1 MKRVLRRRR
10 IPLAALAITALGL
23 TACQDSSSPLA
34 TDPIQG
40 DVMAAANAATS
51 GESFLRL
58 YNRNVFLGG
67 DTGPLFEIDFT
78 QFPGNVVEVVGA
90 VQTFWG
96 QVQASDFPARAEAIA
111 DDIAATRPHVV
122 GLNEMTSYLLVD
134 LATGPFDGIDFTTV
148 LLDALAA
155 RGLDYRLE
163 IKQDNTSAQF
173 PFALGPTGVTQV
185 VALTVS
191 DLVLVRGDV
200 DVVSKANGNYLAS
213 LDLGVLEV
221 KRGWGRVSISH
232 RGAVNH
238 VFVTHLETQGLQPIH
253 NLQADELLALSTS
266 LEGPTFVMGDL
277 NSDAENGPPAPS
289 WTPTYGKF
297 LEAGFVDGWL
307 EKTGED
313 RTGFTC
319 CWDPDLA
326 AGELDERIDFILV
339 RAPDAQRAASG
350 LPGAIQMDLL
360 GDEESDRLPEAGIF
374 PGDHVGI
381 YGAFNLPGGLV
392 R

>member
-1 MKRVLRRRR
+1 MQRVLGGPRL
-10 IPLAALAITALGL
+10 PLTALTLSALVVAG
-23 TACQDSSSPLA
+23 CQDDPSPLSTA
-34 TDPIQG
+34 PVDG
-40 DVMAAANAATS
+40 DVMAAAHASTE

-67 DTGPLFEIDFT
+67 DTGPLFQIDFT
-78 QFPGNVVEVVGA
+78 QFPGNIVEVVGA

-96 QVQASDFPARAEAIA
+96 EVQASDFPARAEAIA
-111 DDIAATRPHVV
+111 DEIAATRPHVV
-122 GLNEMTSYLLVD
+122 GLNEIASYALVD
-134 LATGPFDGIDFTTV
+134 LASGPFGGIDFTPV
-148 LLDALAA
+148 LLNALAA

-163 IKQDNTSAQF
+163 IKQDNTVAQL
-173 PFALGPTGVTQV
+173 PFALGPAGPTQI

-200 DVVSKANGNYLAS
+200 DLASKDQGNYGATLN
-213 LDLGVLEV
+213 LGVLEV
-221 KRGWGRVSISH
+221 KRGWGRVSVAH
-232 RGAVNH
+232 AGAVHH
-238 VFVTHLETQGLQPIH
+238 VFVTHLETQGLLPIH

-266 LEGPTFVMGDL
+266 TDGPTYVMGDL

-297 LEAGFVDGWL
+297 LNAGFVDGWL
-307 EKTGED
+307 EKTGAERD
-313 RTGFTC
+313 GFTC

-326 AGELDERIDFILV
+326 AGTLDERIDFILV
-339 RAPDAQRAASG
+339 RAPSLKRGKSS

-360 GDEESDRLPEAGIF
+360 GDAESDRLPDEGIF
-374 PGDHVGI
+374 PADHVGI
-381 YGAFNLPGGLV
+381 YGAFNLPRGLT